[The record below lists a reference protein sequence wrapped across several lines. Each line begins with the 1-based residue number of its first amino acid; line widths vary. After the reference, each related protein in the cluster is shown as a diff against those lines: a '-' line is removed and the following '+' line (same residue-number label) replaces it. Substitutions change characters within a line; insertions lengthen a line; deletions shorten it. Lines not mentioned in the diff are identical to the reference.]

1 MIFVYLPFFQN
12 LLKLHERQETVVA
25 DLRAKLRHLR
35 QDATTKDKKL
45 ELAHR
50 TIERL
55 SVDKHG
61 LESGDAAK
69 KSYIRQ
75 LEYRVSGMK
84 STSELELMCG
94 QLQAEIQA
102 LRSQLQISEEKAV
115 ASEEAA
121 AQHQAETL
129 FLRRGIQLAA
139 EQLARSSGT
148 DISASLLMAV
158 AQGQNEAVE
167 LSSQLAESQGQVDE
181 MAGALTAAR
190 THLQAQHDALK
201 QWQQWEVTQSE
212 QARERDE
219 ALKTANEVSKKLLQQ
234 VETLQ
239 AAVHD
244 ARRERDAARHR
255 LELEKTA
262 RQDSEERTRGLHIA
276 LKQSEQNELE
286 LRSEI
291 QRLVVSDNIVSR
303 AGAAFELPR
312 PTSRPTSGAARAAA
326 AASIPPTRPQ
336 SAATAKF
343 SPAGKYPLDASIA
356 ALERELNQMA
366 AYPGLKPP
374 PSTSIP
380 TNDTFSPLRQPHN
393 QQQQF
398 SPSPQKRIQET
409 GGTWHTNP
417 LAETDVS
424 PDQQQQQAPTA
435 APSVAQSLTESA
447 AWQLLE
453 RGFDQQRAEDR
464 RMNAIW
470 QQQNKEEEDEQVAN
484 GYAEQEE
491 EGGKS
496 VAANSLA
503 GPSNSVT
510 AGPNPSGL
518 KVEVPDATGNASKNC
533 TAAEHSPGMG
543 SNRPEGVRPLPSPD
557 LGQFS
562 SRASAEWLSRSIGDG
577 FKQLEEDG
585 KKTSGKGSNNKGVT
599 VHAFAGVA
607 PGQQHQQQQQ
617 AVVVTADIEKP
628 PVRQSLFD
636 LARMEIKY

>member
-1 MIFVYLPFFQN
+1 
-12 LLKLHERQETVVA
+12 
-25 DLRAKLRHLR
+25 
-35 QDATTKDKKL
+35 L

-61 LESGDAAK
+61 LEAGDAAK
-69 KSYIRQ
+69 KTYIRQ
-75 LEYRVSGMK
+75 LECRVSGMK

-102 LRSQLQISEEKAV
+102 LRSEIQISKEKAV
-115 ASEEAA
+115 AAEEAA
-121 AQHQAETL
+121 AQHQSETL

-201 QWQQWEVTQSE
+201 QWQQWEETQSQ
-212 QARERDE
+212 QAREREE
-219 ALKTANEVSKKLLQQ
+219 ALKNANEVSKRLLQQ

-239 AAVHD
+239 AAVNE

-255 LELEKTA
+255 FELEKTA
-262 RQDSEERTRGLHIA
+262 RQDSEERTRGLHSA
-276 LKQSEQNELE
+276 LKQSEQKEVA

-291 QRLVVSDNIVSR
+291 QRLIVNTNTVSE

-312 PTSRPTSGAARAAA
+312 PTSRPTSGAAAGARAVAA
-326 AASIPPTRPQ
+326 TSIPPTRPH
-336 SAATAKF
+336 SAAAAARF

-356 ALERELNQMA
+356 ALERELAQMA
-366 AYPGLKPP
+366 AHPGLGPP
-374 PSTSIP
+374 TS
-380 TNDTFSPLRQPHN
+380 
-393 QQQQF
+393 
-398 SPSPQKRIQET
+398 SPQKMILQT

-417 LAETDVS
+417 LAETDGS
-424 PDQQQQQAPTA
+424 PDDHQQQQAPIA
-435 APSVAQSLTESA
+435 APSAAHSLTESA

-464 RMNAIW
+464 RMNAVW
-470 QQQNKEEEDEQVAN
+470 QQQNKEEDEHEHVVN

-491 EGGKS
+491 ES
-496 VAANSLA
+496 ASAISLA
-503 GPSNSVT
+503 GPSSSVT
-510 AGPNPSGL
+510 VGNNNPNTL
-518 KVEVPDATGNASKNC
+518 RVEVSDAPGRLEGAV
-533 TAAEHSPGMG
+533 HSPGMG
-543 SNRPEGVRPLPSPD
+543 SNKPIGVGALPSPD

-562 SRASAEWLSRSIGDG
+562 SRASAEWLNRSIGDG

-585 KKTSGKGSNNKGVT
+585 KKTSGKKGGGRGVT

-607 PGQQHQQQQQ
+607 PGQQQQQQQ
-617 AVVVTADIEKP
+617 AVVVAGDIEKVP
-628 PVRQSLFD
+628 ARQSLFD
-636 LARMEIKY
+636 LARMEINY